1 MRDLEA
7 QQVVKLPGRIAT
19 AQQNA
24 SIDDEQLCRLMGW
37 RLTDLMAIKAGE
49 RVPTPAEMRALYGIF
64 GKSSQGTLQTRW
76 FHGARPP
83 LKPADWVI
91 LGDQAEITE
100 VDRLQ
105 VENRRLREKIQELEA
120 ELDRCREF
128 EVGLEAITKKLKL
141 R

>member
-7 QQVVKLPGRIAT
+7 QQVVKLPQRIAT

-49 RVPTPAEMRALYGIF
+49 RVPTPGEMRALYGVF

-105 VENRRLREKIQELEA
+105 VENRKLREKIQELEA

-128 EVGLEAITKKLKL
+128 EAGLEAITKKLKL

>member
-7 QQVVKLPGRIAT
+7 QQLKKLPQRIAT

-24 SIDDEQLCRLMGW
+24 SVDDEQLCRLMGW

-49 RVPTPAEMRALYGIF
+49 RVPTPAEMRALYGVF

-76 FHGARPP
+76 FHGAQPP

-91 LGDQAEITE
+91 LGGQPEITDA
-100 VDRLQ
+100 DRLQ
-105 VENRRLREKIQELEA
+105 VENRKLQERIRELEE
-120 ELDRCREF
+120 ELERCREF
-128 EVGLEAITKKLKL
+128 EASLEAVTKKLA
-141 R
+141 RR

>member
-7 QQVVKLPGRIAT
+7 QQVVKLPQRIAT

-49 RVPTPAEMRALYGIF
+49 RVPTPGEMRALYGIF

-105 VENRRLREKIQELEA
+105 VENRKLREKIQELEA

-128 EVGLEAITKKLKL
+128 EAGLEAITKKLKL

>member
-1 MRDLEA
+1 
-7 QQVVKLPGRIAT
+7 
-19 AQQNA
+19 
-24 SIDDEQLCRLMGW
+24 MGW

-49 RVPTPAEMRALYGIF
+49 RVPTPGEMRALYGIF

-105 VENRRLREKIQELEA
+105 VENRKLREKIQELEA

-128 EVGLEAITKKLKL
+128 EAGLEAITKKLKL

>member
-7 QQVVKLPGRIAT
+7 QQVVKLPQRIAT

-37 RLTDLMAIKAGE
+37 RLTDLMAIKSGE
-49 RVPTPAEMRALYGIF
+49 RVPTPGEMRALYGIF

-91 LGDQAEITE
+91 LGDQTEITE

-105 VENRRLREKIQELEA
+105 VENRKLREKIQELEA

-128 EVGLEAITKKLKL
+128 EAGLEAITRKLKL